1 PGASVQV
8 VEGPY
13 DELLAHLREGGL
25 DLLIGAL
32 RDPLPVRDVL
42 QEPLF
47 DDEPVIVARSGHPL
61 AGQAY
66 AFAQLLDYPWVI
78 AAAGTPVRARWEQ
91 LFRGHQLEPPPLRIE
106 CGAELTVRG
115 LLLEDD
121 WLTLMSR
128 DQFVFERLAGLLA
141 EIGSAGPQLRRQIGM
156 TIRSDWYPTRA
167 QSAFVQTLRQVCAE
181 RVQTADAQGGPFRYC
196 TQASIATPLRL
207 CAAKSESGS

>member
-1 PGASVQV
+1 M
-8 VEGPY
+8 
-13 DELLAHLREGGL
+13 
-25 DLLIGAL
+25 
-32 RDPLPVRDVL
+32 
-42 QEPLF
+42 
-47 DDEPVIVARSGHPL
+47 
-61 AGQAY
+61 
-66 AFAQLLDYPWVI
+66 I

-91 LFRGHQLEPPPLRIE
+91 LFRDHQLEPPPLRIE

-156 TIRSDWYPTRA
+156 TTRSDWYPPRAVGLRADLATGLRRTRA
-167 QSAFVQTLRQVCAE
+167 DGRCA
-181 RVQTADAQGGPFRYC
+181 GGLFRYC